1 MKMSRVWGRGKE
13 QGTGRERLL
22 GAVTSP
28 SPTEQPGR
36 LVDTICKEIQDPRMS
51 ETKK

>member
-13 QGTGRERLL
+13 QGTGREGLL
-22 GAVTSP
+22 GAITSP

-36 LVDTICKEIQDPRMS
+36 LVDTIYKEVQNPRMS
-51 ETKK
+51 ETRK